1 MSRVVLSQQ
10 LLASPSWE
18 LTYYPL
24 QKDFHSMI
32 SLSRVTW
39 DMFSRFCGEEL
50 PKKHQKTL
58 PYHYGSMGQM
68 VYITDPWISHQNQR
82 TFMDIQ
88 IVPCESVMAGKQH
101 RGRLPGPARVEDAQ
115 QFPALKKLPRE
126 VTSARLPRHFLDLGG
141 GNSNTVGWFR
151 NPKANHRLDGAKTMN
166 VNHGDA
172 YHIWCRISSINS
184 IWILKSQVWGLFI
197 QFDFLAYFSE
207 GWEINHQP
215 STIKRYSSDLYSRL
229 SGAIFEM
236 AEMTSRDK
244 FSSGFFK
251 QIFQVISGFIHI
263 VMFSNDGNISCT
275 NKKNLRKRIGI
286 VWGRPLHWPVMKP
299 CGASLSESRA
309 KQHLSTKNHALV
321 KIQWAH
327 KSSWEIVRTQNR
339 GRV

>member
-101 RGRLPGPARVEDAQ
+101 RGRLPGPARVEVAQ
-115 QFPALKKLPRE
+115 QFPALKKMPRE
-126 VTSARLPRHFLDLGG
+126 VTSARLPRHWWWQLKYCW
-141 GNSNTVGWFR
+141 WFR

-166 VNHGDA
+166 VNNGDT

-197 QFDFLAYFSE
+197 QFDFLAYFSV

-229 SGAIFEM
+229 SGGYFWNG
-236 AEMTSRDK
+236 RND
-244 FSSGFFK
+244 
-251 QIFQVISGFIHI
+251 FQG
-263 VMFSNDGNISCT
+263 
-275 NKKNLRKRIGI
+275 
-286 VWGRPLHWPVMKP
+286 
-299 CGASLSESRA
+299 
-309 KQHLSTKNHALV
+309 
-321 KIQWAH
+321 
-327 KSSWEIVRTQNR
+327 
-339 GRV
+339 